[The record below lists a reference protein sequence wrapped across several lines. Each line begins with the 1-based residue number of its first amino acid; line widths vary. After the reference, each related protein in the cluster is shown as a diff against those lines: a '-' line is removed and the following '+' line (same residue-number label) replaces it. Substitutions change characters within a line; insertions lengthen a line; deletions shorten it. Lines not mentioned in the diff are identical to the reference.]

1 MRACGCANLSEFAID
16 FFDGLEGL
24 EDDKGDEVQVVFWGR
39 NLAWD

>member
-24 EDDKGDEVQVVFWGR
+24 GDDKGDEVLDVGCVLGV
-39 NLAWD
+39 AI